1 MERIETSVNWQED
14 DWDSFFTKKGR
25 QWRNK
30 DYRYLNDIFD
40 LHQLNGSLLDVG
52 CGLGDGLVYLKNKC
66 PNVKNLFGVDFS
78 RKAINACR
86 SNQKLSGMS
95 FFQHDIL
102 KVLPEK
108 YDNIICLQT
117 LEHLENPKAAMQNL
131 IDAVKKVLIVGV
143 PFRNRRPDENHIWSF
158 TQDDFSELTDSYCLD
173 KRQRNIYWLVDK
185 QEKGINFFQ
194 KSSPGPGKFLAK
206 LFKSFTW

>member
-1 MERIETSVNWQED
+1 MAP
-14 DWDSFFTKKGR
+14 R
-25 QWRNK
+25 QSGELGH
-30 DYRYLNDIFD
+30 YL
-40 LHQLNGSLLDVG
+40 LYV
-52 CGLGDGLVYLKNKC
+52 LGDKGSASAVLKDGALLLHNLDLVLQ
-66 PNVKNLFGVDFS
+66 LAGVVV
-78 RKAINACR
+78 N
-86 SNQKLSGMS
+86 
-95 FFQHDIL
+95 

-117 LEHLENPKAAMQNL
+117 LEHLENPEAAMHNL
-131 IDAVKKVLIVGV
+131 IDAAKKVLIVGV

-194 KSSPGPGKFLAK
+194 KSSPGPGKFIAK
-206 LFKSFTW
+206 LFKSFT